1 MTVAADGPLLSFA
14 KDRFRGVQA
23 RRGRRHPLG
32 AHGGAV
38 SASLR
43 LHCGARPGVASH
55 NSLRSLRSLR
65 SDKCAESD
73 HEARYAR
80 RPRACAPRRPTN
92 RPQRIPPAALNRW
105 FVFDREQPM
114 PPQRRGRAGRR
125 SAPERRREAQGS
137 WPRAQ
142 RASLTDSAHLS
153 ERSERSE
160 RSELCDGPRARCTEP
175 GHEQS
180 CGLFVPGEGQG
191 LWPWPQGSRSE
202 AETASPKRCGGL
214 PAPAFAVPTSAPERG
229 QRLSAM
235 GRKRTSPNHPQTRR
249 RLPA

>member
-1 MTVAADGPLLSFA
+1 MNSLEAHCLCVAAFGPLRTVVVRVL
-14 KDRFRGVQA
+14 A
-23 RRGRRHPLG
+23 RRSVGRGRR
-32 AHGGAV
+32 
-38 SASLR
+38 
-43 LHCGARPGVASH
+43 
-55 NSLRSLRSLR
+55 
-65 SDKCAESD
+65 
-73 HEARYAR
+73 Y
-80 RPRACAPRRPTN
+80 
-92 RPQRIPPAALNRW
+92 PPAALNQRL
-105 FVFDREQPM
+105 VFDREQPM

-125 SAPERRREAQGS
+125 GAPERRREAQGS

-153 ERSERSE
+153 ERSEHSE
-160 RSELCDGPRARCTEP
+160 RRELCDGPRARCTEP

-191 LWPWPQGSRSE
+191 LWPWPQGSRSA

-235 GRKRTSPNHPQTRR
+235 GRKLPAARHVPGRR
-249 RLPA
+249 RSAARGMTQGVSWVHPMGCVCAHHSHR